1 MHHTQLT
8 LAGRQLL
15 AAPFIGALGGFL
27 ANRAHAGS
35 TGWLLMAEMAAG
47 SVLCVFGAALIG
59 QLDALG
65 RETRRREALRAQLR
79 AREQNA
85 AGATRRAEL
94 LAAEEQRYIENR
106 LLLERSLV
114 ANRKSEKLEQELS
127 QTRRDTVKLANVVAS
142 LVSSLRQNATGE
154 GMLQLAQE
162 AKSRMAA
169 LEAAQRNLETRQ
181 IELDRKTASE
191 AEEVKTRLLTL
202 SITDSQRQRN
212 IAAPQADASG
222 RLIELET
229 RIRKLAAEIERL
241 SSRQPVAAETGEASK
256 VGTAGTGDGARLGFL
271 KAMLEA
277 NQTLRKQI
285 QEAA

>member
-35 TGWLLMAEMAAG
+35 TGWLMLAEMAAG
-47 SVLCVFGAALIG
+47 SVVCLLGAACFTQI
-59 QLDALG
+59 DALG
-65 RETRRREALRAQLR
+65 REARRRDALRSQLRAQ
-79 AREQNA
+79 EQAVVHNA
-85 AGATRRAEL
+85 RRAEL
-94 LAAEEQRYIENR
+94 LAAEEQRYVEHRMI
-106 LLLERSLV
+106 LERSLV
-114 ANRKSEKLEQELS
+114 ANRKSEKLEVELS

-142 LVSSLRQNATGE
+142 LVSSMRQSAAGD
-154 GMLQLAQE
+154 GVLQLAQE
-162 AKSRMAA
+162 AKARMAA
-169 LEAAQRNLETRQ
+169 LESAQRNLETRQ

-191 AEEVKTRLLTL
+191 AQEVKTRLLTL
-202 SITDSQRQRN
+202 SISDSQRQRN
-212 IAAPQADASG
+212 VSAPDADSSG

-241 SSRQPVAAETGEASK
+241 SNRQPAATQAGEASK

-285 QEAA
+285 QDAA